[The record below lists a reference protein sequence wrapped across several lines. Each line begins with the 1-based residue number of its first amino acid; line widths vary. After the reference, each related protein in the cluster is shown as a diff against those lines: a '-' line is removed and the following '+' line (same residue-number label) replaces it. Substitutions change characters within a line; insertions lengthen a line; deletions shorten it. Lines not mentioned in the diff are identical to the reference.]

1 MASIL
6 QRAAQTPC
14 FARAV
19 YHSATMGTFDP
30 AGTEFLRMSERYRQM
45 SDEELLVLMPQSAE
59 LTPFAQ
65 QALANEVRSRG
76 LKAEVE
82 GEKPSVP
89 LAPSSSKPRAF
100 ERQAPR
106 FRDSAGDDSLADSS
120 DEGAEPQD
128 GDLQDEDPQDE
139 DQYDEDR
146 KLVEL
151 CTVWSAR
158 DALKLQTILE
168 GAGIPLF
175 MGPEKATSVDRVTSN
190 FSNGVSV
197 QIMQIGLPWARSA
210 MAQYEPEDDQTPKDT
225 AEPEEVAVSCPQCHS
240 EEVVFEGLTSEP
252 AKGTDDSSQ
261 KYQWK
266 CDSCGH
272 QWEDDG
278 VAKEG

>member
-1 MASIL
+1 
-6 QRAAQTPC
+6 
-14 FARAV
+14 
-19 YHSATMGTFDP
+19 
-30 AGTEFLRMSERYRQM
+30 
-45 SDEELLVLMPQSAE
+45 
-59 LTPFAQ
+59 
-65 QALANEVRSRG
+65 
-76 LKAEVE
+76 
-82 GEKPSVP
+82 
-89 LAPSSSKPRAF
+89 
-100 ERQAPR
+100 
-106 FRDSAGDDSLADSS
+106 
-120 DEGAEPQD
+120 
-128 GDLQDEDPQDE
+128 
-139 DQYDEDR
+139 
-146 KLVEL
+146 
-151 CTVWSAR
+151 
-158 DALKLQTILE
+158 
-168 GAGIPLF
+168 
-175 MGPEKATSVDRVTSN
+175 VDRVTSN